1 MKVVEWG
8 SWILWAVFVVVLT
21 ANSESVWVVSWA
33 CIEENGLSD
42 EGRPAWVRVESAVG
56 FETLEEAEAFLKKR
70 KKQNGDCFDYNLEEK
85 EAKWKSKRTFQ

>member
-1 MKVVEWG
+1 MKIVGWG

-21 ANSESVWVVSWA
+21 ASPELAWVVSWA

-42 EGRPAWVRVESAVG
+42 EGRPAWVRVESTVG
-56 FETLEEAEAFLKKR
+56 FETLEEAEVFLKKR

-85 EAKWKSKRTFQ
+85 ESKWNSTNTLQ